1 MDIMFLN
8 FCYYYPLKMYSVQR
22 LGGGENSFS
31 SDLIGVFKPTLS
43 QVKLC
48 QYSVKLYQELESQ
61 GFQTGWKQCGSLCVA
76 RTRDRMTV
84 FRRMK
89 SQSG

>member
-1 MDIMFLN
+1 
-8 FCYYYPLKMYSVQR
+8 MYSLLLTLNNHDYFNQR
-22 LGGGENSFS
+22 LGGGKNSYS
-31 SDLIGVFKPTLS
+31 SDLVGIFKPTRG

-48 QYSVKLYQELESQ
+48 QSSVKLYQELESQ
-61 GFQTGWKQCGSLCVA
+61 GFQTGWKQCGSLCIA

-89 SQSG
+89 SQSK

>member
-1 MDIMFLN
+1 MWCCIANISFV
-8 FCYYYPLKMYSVQR
+8 PR

-31 SDLIGVFKPTLS
+31 SDLVGVFKPTLS
-43 QVKLC
+43 QVRLC
-48 QYSVKLYQELESQ
+48 QSSVKLYQELESQ

-76 RTRDRMTV
+76 QTRDRMTV

-89 SQSG
+89 SQSV

>member
-1 MDIMFLN
+1 MIFKCFHYFLA
-8 FCYYYPLKMYSVQR
+8 YIYSTHR
-22 LGGGENSFS
+22 LGGGGNSFS
-31 SDLIGVFKPTLS
+31 SDLIGIFKPTLN

-84 FRRMK
+84 FKRMK